1 MAITITQPT
10 AAPLNPLSDLNHKT
24 RAHWQSH
31 RPKMYRLLEMSGIL
45 EERIEWAVA
54 MTTDEMHELE
64 VQYQTTGT
72 PGPMPM
78 LLAWEAT
85 REKYC
90 LLPAESQMENLPEES
105 DPLLWQKPESLK
117 QE

>member
-24 RAHWQSH
+24 RAHWQAH
-31 RPKMYRLLEMSGIL
+31 RPKMYLLLERSGIL

-54 MTTDEMHELE
+54 MTTEEMHELE
-64 VQYQTTGT
+64 AQYQTTGT
-72 PGPMPM
+72 PGTMPM

-90 LLPAESQMENLPEES
+90 LLRRVRWRTSRES